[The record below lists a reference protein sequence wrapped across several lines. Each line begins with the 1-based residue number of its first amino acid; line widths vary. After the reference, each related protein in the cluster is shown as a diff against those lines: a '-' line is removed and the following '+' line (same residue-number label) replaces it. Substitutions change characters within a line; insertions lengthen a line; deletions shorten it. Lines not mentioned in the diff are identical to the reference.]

1 MRRFFD
7 TNVLVYL
14 FDASAPRK
22 KARAQ
27 ELLKQAVG
35 EGLALLS
42 TQVLQEF
49 FVAVTRK
56 LSVPLPP
63 EQAARAVRDLAKL
76 PTVQVD
82 AEMILQAIET
92 MRRYRLSFWD
102 SLIVQAALHGG
113 ATILYTED
121 LQHGKSSKP
130 SRSRILSGHNEEH
143 SSLNDP

>member
-56 LSVPLPP
+56 LLAPLTH
-63 EQAARAVRDLAKL
+63 EQAERAVRDLAKL
-76 PTVQVD
+76 PTAQID
-82 AEMILQAIET
+82 TAMILKAIET

-102 SLIVQAALHGG
+102 SLIIQSALHGG

-121 LQHGKSSKP
+121 LQHGQVIETLAVENP
-130 SRSRILSGHNEEH
+130 FRV
-143 SSLNDP
+143 

>member
-27 ELLKQAVG
+27 QVLTDTVTS
-35 EGLALLS
+35 GLALLS

-56 LSVPLPP
+56 LAQPLAH
-63 EQAARAVRDLAKL
+63 EQAAQAVRDLSVL
-76 PTVQVD
+76 PIVQLD
-82 AEMILQAIET
+82 SGLIQGAIAT
-92 MRRYRLSFWD
+92 MRRYRLSF
-102 SLIVQAALHGG
+102 
-113 ATILYTED
+113 
-121 LQHGKSSKP
+121 
-130 SRSRILSGHNEEH
+130 
-143 SSLNDP
+143 

>member
-56 LSVPLPP
+56 LSVPLAH
-63 EQAARAVRDLAKL
+63 EQAERVVRDLAKL
-76 PTVQVD
+76 PTARID
-82 AEMILQAIET
+82 TEMILKAIET

-102 SLIVQAALHGG
+102 SLIIQAALHGG

-121 LQHGKSSKP
+121 LQHGQVIETLAVENP
-130 SRSRILSGHNEEH
+130 FRA
-143 SSLNDP
+143 